1 MPTCNIYIHIIC
13 VCTTLTNPKSIVNC
27 NYNYEYN
34 FNYNFN
40 SNSDSTFTDTTT
52 CHWCGGF
59 VQVGKLSCFN
69 FNFGHICVPTALFT
83 CFAIISL
90 LHFIV
95 FRSFGINTCNFRGFS
110 STAAAWPQT
119 NKTNTKRCRLL
130 LLVNVASALGKKLR
144 KVN

>member
-13 VCTTLTNPKSIVNC
+13 VCTTLTNPKAIVNC

-69 FNFGHICVPTALFT
+69 FNFGHICTYCIIYLFRYYFVTAFYCVSVIWYKYL
-83 CFAIISL
+83 
-90 LHFIV
+90 
-95 FRSFGINTCNFRGFS
+95 
-110 STAAAWPQT
+110 
-119 NKTNTKRCRLL
+119 
-130 LLVNVASALGKKLR
+130 
-144 KVN
+144 